1 MSPAR
6 ASGMPKKIILISL
19 IIAIL
24 LNIFPVYAQV
34 EKGKKEIEEESKVEK
49 YYFIPI
55 TFFSAVLITVFWLI
69 TKKRPEKRPL
79 IKMSN
84 NILMLLLF
92 LFVSLSGIALI
103 FGYKI
108 RGFDLKFWHVIFS
121 EFLVYAIIFHII
133 IHWSTWLSYFKKII
147 ER

>member
-1 MSPAR
+1 MIN
-6 ASGMPKKIILISL
+6 KKIILFSL
-19 IIAIL
+19 IIAILL

-34 EKGKKEIEEESKVEK
+34 EKEKKEIEKRESKVEK

-55 TFFSAVLITVFWLI
+55 TFFSAILITVFWLI

-108 RGFDLKFWHVIFS
+108 QGFDLKFWHVIFS

-147 ER
+147 EK